1 MPFYGN
7 NITGLPITL
16 KISINK
22 NRPCTTVRIKIEH
35 FIQSIITWKIIP
47 MGQQTQSCKNLQLL
61 VSSPTFHFKIPRKS
75 ETGFKL
81 LNRVKMSQYMVLKN
95 PLAEVIYR

>member
-1 MPFYGN
+1 
-7 NITGLPITL
+7 
-16 KISINK
+16 
-22 NRPCTTVRIKIEH
+22 
-35 FIQSIITWKIIP
+35 